1 MGVERGIPVE
11 PVVVGQPGAAGG
23 TGIPAAE
30 NAAGSRPHGGV
41 RPLLQLGMQVGV
53 PGLKNRPG
61 TILIQG
67 EADGVA
73 ALRHPDGVEG
83 LAAEEGIPL
92 PHRDAAAAGLAPP
105 HENIS
110 LPGRVSGPI
119 GQLPLVVG
127 PLCHRRSAG
136 AVEVKGDVIG
146 RGRVGGRMPID
157 FGVPGENMA
166 LTVLLAANGIGEPA
180 HGLAVKGLERGPIG
194 EHAVCAGDLIHDM
207 ARTVKGVVIVVK
219 ADDMGAVRCPHRVE
233 RGIPLQLAANPDSV
247 FEIPLHLAPAPEH
260 ISYPGGVRR
269 KLCNPSAAVRLHRAG
284 RDRCAAVG
292 VKGDLVGDSGS
303 KEIPAVFPF
312 QLIAVSGD
320 PLRRVLFYRGGGEE
334 VAVKVPF
341 PQAAKAALLIQNDL
355 LSGGQRHRGAA
366 QGARTGASGGN
377 LLRVHAGV
385 YIHRPVPH
393 QYPHAVFHQDP
404 AAVEKYRPLP
414 GQVDAAGKLGGLVN
428 DGTAS
433 HRYAGTAPRIL
444 PCAQEHRLA
453 LAAENHAASYVDL
466 GFPGGPDGR
475 SIGLYIP
482 ALDIHC
488 GADAVLVLLSRPGA
502 GNHDGGGIRTAAPD
516 GTAEQGEGAAELY
529 VDHLA

>member
-1 MGVERGIPVE
+1 MGVEDCVPVE
-11 PVVVGQPGAAGG
+11 AVVGGQPGAAGG
-23 TGIPAAE
+23 AGVPAAE

-41 RPLLQLGMQVGV
+41 RPPLQPGMQVGV

-61 TILIQG
+61 TVLIQG

-92 PHRDAAAAGLAPP
+92 PHRDAVAAGPAPP

-110 LPGRVSGPI
+110 LPGWVSGPV

-127 PLCHRRSAG
+127 LLCHRRSAG

-146 RGRVGGRMPID
+146 RGRIRGKAAPEN
-157 FGVPGENMA
+157 GVSSENMVW
-166 LTVLLAANGIGEPA
+166 TVFLAAARVGEPA
-180 HGLAVKGLERGPIG
+180 QKSSVGDLQVRPIG
-194 EHAVCAGDLIHDM
+194 QHAVGIGQLVRHRIRGELVIIAKFDDIGAH
-207 ARTVKGVVIVVK
+207 RRPQGVEGGVLLQRI
-219 ADDMGAVRCPHRVE
+219 ADVQAVS
-233 RGIPLQLAANPDSV
+233 NPVRSG
-247 FEIPLHLAPAPEH
+247 APAPEH
-260 ISYPGGVRR
+260 ISCPGGGRR

-303 KEIPAVFPF
+303 KEIPAAFPF
-312 QLIAVSGD
+312 QLIAVNGD
-320 PLRRVLFYRGGGEE
+320 PLGRVLFYKRGGNEI
-334 VAVKVPF
+334 AVKVKL

-355 LSGGQRHRGAA
+355 LSGGQRHHGAA
-366 QGARTGASGGN
+366 QGARTGASDGN
-377 LLRVHAGV
+377 LLRVHAGG
-385 YIHRPVPH
+385 YKHRPAPH

-428 DGTAS
+428 DGTAL
-433 HRYAGTAPRIL
+433 HRYAGAAPCIL
-444 PCAQEHRLA
+444 PYAQEHRLT
-453 LAAENHAASYVDL
+453 LAAEDHAASYVDL

-516 GTAEQGEGAAELY
+516 GTAEQGEGAAELD
-529 VDHLA
+529 VDHPA